1 MRFRRNKIM
10 IRQSRRRPQGLPPIE
25 TSISELSSPTFAS
38 QAHRQS
44 LAIARSPYEKTD
56 QGFIDAISDWN
67 GE

>member
-1 MRFRRNKIM
+1 MRFRLNEIM
-10 IRQSRRRPQGLPPIE
+10 IRQSRLRRQGLRPVE
-25 TSISELSSPTFAS
+25 TSISEVSSPTFAT